1 MYKIHRID
9 YFNIRNFAPITII
22 MAYTLV
28 RFSFGKTVKTIQ
40 FRIAIASIMTK
51 DVRMVLSPL
60 LMMNY
65 VLGLRMTEFSADQ
78 SKLCFLYMLLVWL
91 IYCSALIYTVIPQ
104 MLDTIEYRI
113 LMLSSIVV
121 TLISTA
127 VEAYQDQVGEYRT
140 LLKSCMNMVNHALFL
155 RVRDSE
161 TVWRNSL
168 YSTTR

>member
-22 MAYTLV
+22 AV
-28 RFSFGKTVKTIQ
+28 RFSFSKTVKTIQ
-40 FRIAIASIMTK
+40 FRIAIASVMTE
-51 DVRMVLSPL
+51 VRMVLSPL

-65 VLGLRMTEFSADQ
+65 VLGLRMTEFPADQ

-140 LLKSCMNMVNHALFL
+140 LLKSCMNMVNHSISS
-155 RVRDSE
+155 R
-161 TVWRNSL
+161 
-168 YSTTR
+168 